1 MAGGKGKRMEPFT
14 KVLPKPL
21 IPINDKTVIEH
32 IIDRFQLFGCENFY
46 LTVNY
51 KSKILKAYF
60 EELDLT
66 YNINFVTEDIPLGTI
81 GSLSFLKKEIK
92 NSFFVTNCDCIVK
105 ADYQS
110 IYNFHQSNNYDLT
123 LVASAKEYVIPY
135 GTCELNDN
143 GSLSKINEKPK
154 YNFLI
159 NTGFYVLNANLI
171 QLIPDNK
178 FYHITDL
185 ISDLRRRKMRVGV
198 YPVYDSSWLDV
209 GQWHEYKQSVKMLL

>member
-32 IIDRFQLFGCENFY
+32 IIDRFQLLDVKTFY

-66 YNINFVTEDIPLGTI
+66 YSINFVTEDIPRTI

-123 LVASAKEYVIPY
+123 LVASGKS
-135 GTCELNDN
+135 TL
-143 GSLSKINEKPK
+143 SLTALVN
-154 YNFLI
+154 
-159 NTGFYVLNANLI
+159 
-171 QLIPDNK
+171 
-178 FYHITDL
+178 
-185 ISDLRRRKMRVGV
+185 
-198 YPVYDSSWLDV
+198 
-209 GQWHEYKQSVKMLL
+209 